1 MNFQTMNRQRKLIL
15 IAAAIGIISVFLPWI
30 TISMFGMNQNINGFH
45 GWGILAFLAF
55 VVTGVVALVG
65 NQTSA
70 LDKGLWFLAIA
81 CGAVAL
87 LSVIIAI
94 ASSSGSPDGGLGL
107 VDAGIGVGTYMAIAT
122 SLAIVIIAWI
132 FRSTADNLKSGFEG
146 LKKSISIPA
155 TSFSGT
161 NTHTTTSSPTNK
173 IVELERLSKLKE
185 NGNITEDEFQQLKSK
200 LI

>member
-15 IAAAIGIISVFLPWI
+15 IASAIGIVSVFLPWI
-30 TISMFGMNQNINGFH
+30 TISMFGMNQSINGFH

-55 VVTGVVALVG
+55 VATGVITLIG

-81 CGAVAL
+81 GGAVAL
-87 LSVIIAI
+87 VSVIIAI

-107 VDAGIGVGTYMAIAT
+107 VDAGSGIGTYIAIAT
-122 SLAIVIIAWI
+122 SLAIVIIAWV
-132 FRSTADNLKSGFEG
+132 FRSPADNLKSGLDG
-146 LKKSISIPA
+146 LRKRISIPA
-155 TSFSGT
+155 SSFSDT
-161 NTHTTTSSPTNK
+161 NTTNTSPTNK
-173 IVELERLSKLKE
+173 IVELERLSKLRE